1 MARTNTSGWLAG
13 RVTLAAAALIA
24 GGAFVAST
32 SAFTPAVAWA
42 DEAAQAEGQAS
53 APITTQIS
61 GSYYLASAQ
70 SVVDSMNAARGEA
83 APLESTQALEAQ
95 AQARAAQ
102 CAENAIHSAQNGQEC
117 VAFLPAANVNTADI
131 AATVEQMTASW
142 FNDASPF
149 TNAENAYCGVAL
161 FQTQTGDM
169 YLVAVFSSEA
179 GNLSEGGAYVRATE
193 GSGLQEDGTEAPV
206 PATMKV
212 TVDSSALTVAVFA
225 TQPDGTQSETG
236 TYEPGTQLTLSYVAT
251 DNGTPVT
258 LPGATYGSDNPNVA
272 QVEGET
278 LTTLGE
284 GIATVSVYADGQW
297 LASTSLTVAG
307 QAPAVDGDAT
317 PGDQGEAGDGDAQP
331 DDSTVEGGG
340 GAQPDGSTVEG
351 GGTGEG
357 EGGSEPPA
365 VTQFTVSFDANG
377 GQGTMDPATVN
388 ADAEYTAPECAFTA
402 PDGQEFDC
410 WTNAD
415 GTETYPAGTSLGLLA
430 GDTTLYAKWKD
441 VEPAPVTQFT
451 VSFEANGGA
460 GEMDPATVNA
470 EDEYT
475 APECAFTAPDGKEF
489 DCWTNADGTE
499 TYPAGTSLGLLA
511 GDTTLYAKWKDV
523 EPAPVTHFTVS
534 FDANGGTGEMAPADV
549 DADAEYTVP
558 GSAFTAPAG
567 KVFDSWNTAADGT
580 GTKYMPQDAPAIH
593 ENMTLFAQWVGAP
606 ATKCTV
612 TFDANGGTG
621 AMDVLTADLG
631 TTVTLPASTF
641 TRGGYVFA
649 GWNTAADGTGTSI
662 VNGGQL
668 TLGSDA
674 TLYAQWKTADTKFIN
689 GIQNNLTATTTAGTA
704 PTLPATASVR
714 WSDGST
720 TNETV
725 TWNTPANYA
734 DLYAKAGTFEVTGT
748 VQGHNVKCTVTVT
761 AAANQPQ
768 NGIAKT
774 GDTTDNTPIYI
785 AAGVGV
791 VVVVLAIVLILKS
804 RKK

>member
-1 MARTNTSGWLAG
+1 MVRTNTSGWLAG

-32 SAFTPAVAWA
+32 STFTPAVAWA

-53 APITTQIS
+53 APVTTQIS

-102 CAENAIHSAQNGQEC
+102 CAANAIHSAQNGQEC

-149 TNAENAYCGVAL
+149 TNTENAYCGVAL

-193 GSGLQEDGTEAPV
+193 ASGLQEDGTEAPV

-212 TVDSSALTVAVFA
+212 TVDSSALTVAVFV

-236 TYEPGTQLTLSYVAT
+236 TYEPGTQLALSYVAT
-251 DNGTPVT
+251 DKGTPVT
-258 LPGATYGSDNPNVA
+258 LPGATYGSDNPDVA

-284 GIATVSVYADGQW
+284 GIATASVYADGQW

-317 PGDQGEAGDGDAQP
+317 PVDQGEAGEGDAQP
-331 DDSTVEGGG
+331 DGGVIESD
-340 GAQPDGSTVEG
+340 GA
-351 GGTGEG
+351 GEG
-357 EGGSEPPA
+357 EGDSEPPA

-377 GQGTMDPATVN
+377 GTGEMAPVTVN
-388 ADAEYTAPECAFTA
+388 TEDEYTAPECAFTA
-402 PDGQEFDC
+402 PEGQEFDC

-451 VSFEANGGA
+451 VSFEANGG
-460 GEMDPATVNA
+460 
-470 EDEYT
+470 
-475 APECAFTAPDGKEF
+475 
-489 DCWTNADGTE
+489 
-499 TYPAGTSLGLLA
+499 
-511 GDTTLYAKWKDV
+511 
-523 EPAPVTHFTVS
+523 
-534 FDANGGTGEMAPADV
+534 TGEMSPADV

-558 GSAFTAPAG
+558 GSTFTAPAG

-580 GTKYMPQDAPAIH
+580 GTKYMPQDAPTIH
-593 ENMTLFAQWVGAP
+593 ENMTLFAQWVAAP

-641 TRGGYVFA
+641 TRDGYVFA
-649 GWNTAADGTGTSI
+649 GWNTAADGTGTAI

-689 GIQNNLTATTTAGTA
+689 GIQNNLTVTTTAGTA

>member
-32 SAFTPAVAWA
+32 STFTPAVAWA

-53 APITTQIS
+53 APVTTQIS

-102 CAENAIHSAQNGQEC
+102 CAANAIHSAQNGQEC

-149 TNAENAYCGVAL
+149 TNTENAYCGVAL

-193 GSGLQEDGTEAPV
+193 ASGLQEDGTEAPV

-212 TVDSSALTVAVFA
+212 TVDSSALTVAVFV

-236 TYEPGTQLTLSYVAT
+236 TYEPGTQLALSYVAT
-251 DNGTPVT
+251 DKGTPVT
-258 LPGATYGSDNPNVA
+258 LPGATYGSDNPDVA

-284 GIATVSVYADGQW
+284 GIATASVYADGQW

-317 PGDQGEAGDGDAQP
+317 PVDQGEAGEGDAQP
-331 DDSTVEGGG
+331 DGGVIESD
-340 GAQPDGSTVEG
+340 GA
-351 GGTGEG
+351 GEG
-357 EGGSEPPA
+357 EGDSEPPA
-365 VTQFTVSFDANG
+365 VTQLTVSFDANG
-377 GQGTMDPATVN
+377 GTGEMAPVTVN
-388 ADAEYTAPECAFTA
+388 TEDEYTAPECAFTA
-402 PDGQEFDC
+402 PEGQEFDC

-451 VSFEANGGA
+451 VSFEANGG
-460 GEMDPATVNA
+460 
-470 EDEYT
+470 
-475 APECAFTAPDGKEF
+475 
-489 DCWTNADGTE
+489 
-499 TYPAGTSLGLLA
+499 
-511 GDTTLYAKWKDV
+511 
-523 EPAPVTHFTVS
+523 
-534 FDANGGTGEMAPADV
+534 TGEMSPADV

-558 GSAFTAPAG
+558 GSTFTAPAG

-593 ENMTLFAQWVGAP
+593 ENMTLFAQWVAAP

-641 TRGGYVFA
+641 TRDGYVFA
-649 GWNTAADGTGTSI
+649 GWNTAADGTGTAI

-689 GIQNNLTATTTAGTA
+689 GIQNNLTVTTTAGTA

-791 VVVVLAIVLILKS
+791 VVLVLAIVLILKS

>member
-475 APECAFTAPDGKEF
+475 APECAFTAPDGQEF

>member
-53 APITTQIS
+53 APVTTQIS

-117 VAFLPAANVNTADI
+117 VAFLPAANANTADI

-149 TNAENAYCGVAL
+149 ANPENAYCGVAL

-193 GSGLQEDGTEAPV
+193 GSGLQEDGTEFPV

-236 TYEPGTQLTLSYVAT
+236 TYEPGAQLVLSYVAT

-258 LPGATYGSDNPNVA
+258 LPSATYGSDNPEVA

-317 PGDQGEAGDGDAQP
+317 PGDENGAGDGN
-331 DDSTVEGGG
+331 T
-340 GAQPDGSTVEG
+340 QPDGDAIEG
-351 GGTGEG
+351 DGAGEG
-357 EGGSEPPA
+357 EGDSEPPA

-377 GQGTMDPATVN
+377 GEGAMDPVTVNADAEYTAPECAFTAPDGQEFDCWTNADGSETYPAGTSLGLLAGDTTLYAKWKDVEPAPVTQFTVSFDANGGAGEMEPATVN
-388 ADAEYTAPECAFTA
+388 AEDEYTAPECAFTA

-441 VEPAPVTQFT
+441 VEPAPVT
-451 VSFEANGGA
+451 
-460 GEMDPATVNA
+460 
-470 EDEYT
+470 
-475 APECAFTAPDGKEF
+475 
-489 DCWTNADGTE
+489 
-499 TYPAGTSLGLLA
+499 
-511 GDTTLYAKWKDV
+511 
-523 EPAPVTHFTVS
+523 HFTVS
-534 FDANGGTGEMAPADV
+534 FDPNGGTGEMAPADV

-558 GSAFTAPAG
+558 ASTFTAPSG
-567 KVFDSWNTAADGT
+567 KVFDSWNTAVDGT

-593 ENMTLFAQWVGAP
+593 ENMTLFAQWVAAP

-612 TFDANGGTG
+612 TFDANGGAG
-621 AMDVLTADLG
+621 SMDVLTADLG

-641 TRGGYVFA
+641 TRDGYVFA
-649 GWNTAADGTGTSI
+649 GWNTAADGTSTAI

-734 DLYAKAGTFEVTGT
+734 DLYAKTGTFEVTGT

>member
-42 DEAAQAEGQAS
+42 DEAAQTEGQAS
-53 APITTQIS
+53 APVTTQIS
-61 GSYYLASAQ
+61 GSYFLASAQ

-149 TNAENAYCGVAL
+149 ANPENAYCGVAL

-193 GSGLQEDGTEAPV
+193 GSGLQEDGIEAPV

-225 TQPDGTQSETG
+225 TQPDGTQSATG
-236 TYEPGTQLTLSYVAT
+236 TYEPGTQLALSYVAT

-258 LPGATYGSDNPNVA
+258 LPGATYGSDNPEVA
-272 QVEGET
+272 RIEGEA
-278 LTTLGE
+278 LTTLNE

-317 PGDQGEAGDGDAQP
+317 PGDENGAGDGN
-331 DDSTVEGGG
+331 T
-340 GAQPDGSTVEG
+340 QPDGGVIEG
-351 GGTGEG
+351 DGDEG
-357 EGGSEPPA
+357 EGDSEPPA

-377 GQGTMDPATVN
+377 GEGAMDPVTVN

-441 VEPAPVTQFT
+441 VEPAPVT
-451 VSFEANGGA
+451 
-460 GEMDPATVNA
+460 
-470 EDEYT
+470 
-475 APECAFTAPDGKEF
+475 
-489 DCWTNADGTE
+489 
-499 TYPAGTSLGLLA
+499 
-511 GDTTLYAKWKDV
+511 
-523 EPAPVTHFTVS
+523 HFTVS
-534 FDANGGTGEMAPADV
+534 FDANGGTGEMTPADV

-558 GSAFTAPAG
+558 ASTFTAPSG

-593 ENMTLFAQWVGAP
+593 ENMTLFAQWVAAP

-612 TFDANGGTG
+612 TFDANGGAG
-621 AMDVLTADLG
+621 SMDVLTADLG

-641 TRGGYVFA
+641 TRDGYVFA
-649 GWNTAADGTGTSI
+649 GWNTAADGTGTAI

>member
-53 APITTQIS
+53 APVTTQIS

-117 VAFLPAANVNTADI
+117 VAFLPAANVNLADI

-149 TNAENAYCGVAL
+149 ANPENAYCGVAL

-193 GSGLQEDGTEAPV
+193 GSGLQGDGTEAPV

-236 TYEPGTQLTLSYVAT
+236 TYEPGTQLALSYVAT

-258 LPGATYGSDNPNVA
+258 LPDATYGSDNPEVA
-272 QVEGET
+272 QIEGET

-307 QAPAVDGDAT
+307 QAPAVDGGAT
-317 PGDQGEAGDGDAQP
+317 PGDENGAADGDAQP
-331 DDSTVEGGG
+331 DGDTIEGD
-340 GAQPDGSTVEG
+340 GA
-351 GGTGEG
+351 GEG
-357 EGGSEPPA
+357 DSEPPA
-365 VTQFTVSFDANG
+365 VTQFTVSFDATDG
-377 GQGTMDPATVN
+377 KGAMDPVTVN

-410 WTNAD
+410 WANAD
-415 GTETYPAGTSLGLLA
+415 GSETYPAGTSLGLLA

-441 VEPAPVTQFT
+441 A
-451 VSFEANGGA
+451 
-460 GEMDPATVNA
+460 
-470 EDEYT
+470 
-475 APECAFTAPDGKEF
+475 
-489 DCWTNADGTE
+489 
-499 TYPAGTSLGLLA
+499 
-511 GDTTLYAKWKDV
+511 

-534 FDANGGTGEMAPADV
+534 FDANGGTGEMTPADV

-558 GSAFTAPAG
+558 ASAFTAPSG

-593 ENMTLFAQWVGAP
+593 ENMTLFAQWVAAP

-612 TFDANGGTG
+612 TFDANGGAG
-621 AMDVLTADLG
+621 SMDVLTADLG

-641 TRGGYVFA
+641 TRDGYVFA
-649 GWNTAADGTGTSI
+649 GWNTAADGTGTAI

-791 VVVVLAIVLILKS
+791 VVVALAIVLILKS

>member
-32 SAFTPAVAWA
+32 STFTPAVAWA

-53 APITTQIS
+53 APVTTQIS

-149 TNAENAYCGVAL
+149 TNTENAYCGVAL

-193 GSGLQEDGTEAPV
+193 ASGLQEDGTEAPV

-212 TVDSSALTVAVFA
+212 AVDSSALTVAVFV

-236 TYEPGTQLTLSYVAT
+236 TYEPGTQLALSYVAT

-258 LPGATYGSDNPNVA
+258 LPGATYGSDNPDVA

-317 PGDQGEAGDGDAQP
+317 PGDENGAGDGN
-331 DDSTVEGGG
+331 T
-340 GAQPDGSTVEG
+340 QPDGGVIEG
-351 GGTGEG
+351 DGAGEG
-357 EGGSEPPA
+357 EGDSEPPA
-365 VTQFTVSFDANG
+365 ATQFTVSFDANG
-377 GQGTMDPATVN
+377 GEGAMDPV
-388 ADAEYTAPECAFTA
+388 
-402 PDGQEFDC
+402 
-410 WTNAD
+410 
-415 GTETYPAGTSLGLLA
+415 
-430 GDTTLYAKWKD
+430 
-441 VEPAPVTQFT
+441 
-451 VSFEANGGA
+451 
-460 GEMDPATVNA
+460 TVNA

-475 APECAFTAPDGKEF
+475 APECAFTAPEGQEF

-534 FDANGGTGEMAPADV
+534 FDANGGTGEMSPADV

-593 ENMTLFAQWVGAP
+593 ENMTLFAQWVAAP

-641 TRGGYVFA
+641 TRDGYVFA
-649 GWNTAADGTGTSI
+649 GWNTAADGTGTAI

-668 TLGSDA
+668 TLGSNA

>member
-32 SAFTPAVAWA
+32 STFTPAVAWA

-53 APITTQIS
+53 APVTTQIS

-149 TNAENAYCGVAL
+149 TNTENAYCGVAL

-193 GSGLQEDGTEAPV
+193 ASGLQEDGTEAPV

-212 TVDSSALTVAVFA
+212 TVDSSALTVAVFV

-236 TYEPGTQLTLSYVAT
+236 TYGPGAQLALSYVAT

-258 LPGATYGSDNPNVA
+258 LPGATYGSDNPDVA

-317 PGDQGEAGDGDAQP
+317 PGDQGEAGDGN
-331 DDSTVEGGG
+331 
-340 GAQPDGSTVEG
+340 AQPDGGVIEG
-351 GGTGEG
+351 DGAGEG
-357 EGGSEPPA
+357 EGDFEPPA
-365 VTQFTVSFDANG
+365 ATQFTVSFDANG
-377 GQGTMDPATVN
+377 GEGAMDPVTVN
-388 ADAEYTAPECAFTA
+388 AENEYTAPECAFTA
-402 PDGQEFDC
+402 PEGQ
-410 WTNAD
+410 
-415 GTETYPAGTSLGLLA
+415 
-430 GDTTLYAKWKD
+430 
-441 VEPAPVTQFT
+441 
-451 VSFEANGGA
+451 
-460 GEMDPATVNA
+460 
-470 EDEYT
+470 
-475 APECAFTAPDGKEF
+475 EF

-534 FDANGGTGEMAPADV
+534 FDANGGTGEMSPVDV

-593 ENMTLFAQWVGAP
+593 ENMMLFAQWVAAP

-641 TRGGYVFA
+641 TRDGYVFA
-649 GWNTAADGTGTSI
+649 GWNTAADGTGTAI

>member
-32 SAFTPAVAWA
+32 STFTPAVAWA

-53 APITTQIS
+53 APVTTQIS

-102 CAENAIHSAQNGQEC
+102 CAANAIHSAQNGQEC

-149 TNAENAYCGVAL
+149 TNTENAYCGVAL

-193 GSGLQEDGTEAPV
+193 ASGLQEDGTEAPV

-212 TVDSSALTVAVFA
+212 TVDSSVLTVAVFV

-236 TYEPGTQLTLSYVAT
+236 TYEPGTQLALSYVAT
-251 DNGTPVT
+251 DKGTPVT
-258 LPGATYGSDNPNVA
+258 LPGATYGSDNPDVA

-284 GIATVSVYADGQW
+284 GIATASVYADGQW

-317 PGDQGEAGDGDAQP
+317 PVDQGEAGEGDAQP
-331 DDSTVEGGG
+331 DGGVIESD
-340 GAQPDGSTVEG
+340 GA
-351 GGTGEG
+351 GEG
-357 EGGSEPPA
+357 EGDSEPPA

-377 GQGTMDPATVN
+377 GTGEMSPVTVN
-388 ADAEYTAPECAFTA
+388 TEDEYTAPECTFTA
-402 PDGQEFDC
+402 PEGQEFDC

-451 VSFEANGGA
+451 VSFEANGG
-460 GEMDPATVNA
+460 
-470 EDEYT
+470 
-475 APECAFTAPDGKEF
+475 
-489 DCWTNADGTE
+489 
-499 TYPAGTSLGLLA
+499 
-511 GDTTLYAKWKDV
+511 
-523 EPAPVTHFTVS
+523 
-534 FDANGGTGEMAPADV
+534 TGEMSPADV

-580 GTKYMPQDAPAIH
+580 GTQYLPQDAPAIH
-593 ENMTLFAQWVGAP
+593 ENMTLFAQWVAAP

-641 TRGGYVFA
+641 TRDGYVFA
-649 GWNTAADGTGTSI
+649 GWNTAADGTGTAI

-689 GIQNNLTATTTAGTA
+689 GIQNNLTVTTTAGTA

>member
-32 SAFTPAVAWA
+32 STFTPAVAWA

-53 APITTQIS
+53 APVTTQIS

-149 TNAENAYCGVAL
+149 TNTENAYCGVAL

-212 TVDSSALTVAVFA
+212 TADSSALTVAVFV

-236 TYEPGTQLTLSYVAT
+236 TYEPGTQLALSYVAT

-258 LPGATYGSDNPNVA
+258 LPGATYGSDNPDVA

-331 DDSTVEGGG
+331 DGGVIEGD
-340 GAQPDGSTVEG
+340 GAS
-351 GGTGEG
+351 EG
-357 EGGSEPPA
+357 EGDSEPPA

-377 GQGTMDPATVN
+377 G
-388 ADAEYTAPECAFTA
+388 E
-402 PDGQEFDC
+402 
-410 WTNAD
+410 
-415 GTETYPAGTSLGLLA
+415 
-430 GDTTLYAKWKD
+430 
-441 VEPAPVTQFT
+441 
-451 VSFEANGGA
+451 GA
-460 GEMDPATVNA
+460 MDPATVNA

-475 APECAFTAPDGKEF
+475 APECTFTAPDGQEF

-534 FDANGGTGEMAPADV
+534 FDANGGTGEMSPADV

-593 ENMTLFAQWVGAP
+593 ENMTLFAQWVAAP

-641 TRGGYVFA
+641 TRDGYVFA
-649 GWNTAADGTGTSI
+649 GWNTAADGTGTAI

-725 TWNTPANYA
+725 TWTTPANYA

-791 VVVVLAIVLILKS
+791 VVVVLAIVLILKN

>member
-53 APITTQIS
+53 APVTTQIS

-149 TNAENAYCGVAL
+149 ANPENAYCGVAL

-193 GSGLQEDGTEAPV
+193 GSGLKEDGTEAPV

-236 TYEPGTQLTLSYVAT
+236 TYEPGTQLVLSYVAT

-258 LPGATYGSDNPNVA
+258 LPGATYGSDNPEVA
-272 QVEGET
+272 QIEGET

-307 QAPAVDGDAT
+307 QAPAVDGGAT
-317 PGDQGEAGDGDAQP
+317 PGDENGAADGDVQPNGDAIEGDGA
-331 DDSTVEGGG
+331 
-340 GAQPDGSTVEG
+340 
-351 GGTGEG
+351 GEG
-357 EGGSEPPA
+357 EGDSEPPA
-365 VTQFTVSFDANG
+365 VTQFIVSFDANG
-377 GQGTMDPATVN
+377 GEGAMDPVTVN

-402 PDGQEFDC
+402 PDGQ
-410 WTNAD
+410 
-415 GTETYPAGTSLGLLA
+415 
-430 GDTTLYAKWKD
+430 
-441 VEPAPVTQFT
+441 
-451 VSFEANGGA
+451 
-460 GEMDPATVNA
+460 
-470 EDEYT
+470 
-475 APECAFTAPDGKEF
+475 EF

-558 GSAFTAPAG
+558 ASTFTAPSG

-593 ENMTLFAQWVGAP
+593 ENVTLFAQWVAAP

-612 TFDANGGTG
+612 TLDANGGAG
-621 AMDVLTADLG
+621 SMDVLTADLG

-641 TRGGYVFA
+641 TRDGYVFA
-649 GWNTAADGTGTSI
+649 GWNTAADGTGTAI

>member
-42 DEAAQAEGQAS
+42 DEAAQAEGQTS
-53 APITTQIS
+53 APVATQIS

-149 TNAENAYCGVAL
+149 ANPENAYCGVAL

-193 GSGLQEDGTEAPV
+193 GSGLQEDGTEFPV

-236 TYEPGTQLTLSYVAT
+236 TYEPGAQLVLSYVAT

-258 LPGATYGSDNPNVA
+258 LPGATYGSDNPEVA
-272 QVEGET
+272 RVEGET
-278 LTTLGE
+278 LTTLNE

-317 PGDQGEAGDGDAQP
+317 PGDENGAGDGN
-331 DDSTVEGGG
+331 T
-340 GAQPDGSTVEG
+340 QPDGDAIEG
-351 GGTGEG
+351 DGAGEG
-357 EGGSEPPA
+357 EGDSEPPA

-377 GQGTMDPATVN
+377 GAGEMDPVTVN

-415 GTETYPAGTSLGLLA
+415 GSETYPAGTSLGLLA

-451 VSFEANGGA
+451 VSFDANGGA
-460 GEMDPATVNA
+460 GEMDPVTVNA
-470 EDEYT
+470 DAEYT
-475 APECAFTAPDGKEF
+475 APECAFTAPDGQEF
-489 DCWTNADGTE
+489 DCWTNADGSE

-534 FDANGGTGEMAPADV
+534 FDANGGTGEMTPADV

-558 GSAFTAPAG
+558 ASTFTAPSG

-593 ENMTLFAQWVGAP
+593 ENMTLFAQWVAAP

-612 TFDANGGTG
+612 TFDANGGAG
-621 AMDVLTADLG
+621 SMDVLTADLG

-641 TRGGYVFA
+641 TRDGYVFA
-649 GWNTAADGTGTSI
+649 GWNTAADGTGTAI

>member
-32 SAFTPAVAWA
+32 STFTPAVAWA

-53 APITTQIS
+53 APVTTQIS

-102 CAENAIHSAQNGQEC
+102 CAANAIHSAQNGQEC

-149 TNAENAYCGVAL
+149 TNTENAYCGVAL

-193 GSGLQEDGTEAPV
+193 ASGLQEDGTEAPV

-212 TVDSSALTVAVFA
+212 TVDSSALTVAVFV

-236 TYEPGTQLTLSYVAT
+236 TYEPGTQLALSYVAT
-251 DNGTPVT
+251 DKGTPVT
-258 LPGATYGSDNPNVA
+258 LPGATYGSDNPDVA

-284 GIATVSVYADGQW
+284 GIATASVYADGQW

-317 PGDQGEAGDGDAQP
+317 PVDQGEAGEGDAQP
-331 DDSTVEGGG
+331 DGGVIESD
-340 GAQPDGSTVEG
+340 GA
-351 GGTGEG
+351 GEG
-357 EGGSEPPA
+357 EGDSEPPA

-377 GQGTMDPATVN
+377 GTGEMSPVTVN
-388 ADAEYTAPECAFTA
+388 TEDEYTAPECTFTA
-402 PDGQEFDC
+402 PEGQEFDC

-451 VSFEANGGA
+451 VSFEANGG
-460 GEMDPATVNA
+460 
-470 EDEYT
+470 
-475 APECAFTAPDGKEF
+475 
-489 DCWTNADGTE
+489 
-499 TYPAGTSLGLLA
+499 
-511 GDTTLYAKWKDV
+511 
-523 EPAPVTHFTVS
+523 
-534 FDANGGTGEMAPADV
+534 TGEMSPADV

-593 ENMTLFAQWVGAP
+593 ENMTLFAQWVAAP

-641 TRGGYVFA
+641 TRDGYVFA
-649 GWNTAADGTGTSI
+649 GWNTAADGTGTAI

-689 GIQNNLTATTTAGTA
+689 GIQNNLTVTTTAGTA

>member
-53 APITTQIS
+53 APVATQIS

-149 TNAENAYCGVAL
+149 ANPENAYCGVAL

-193 GSGLQEDGTEAPV
+193 GSGLQEDGTEFPV

-236 TYEPGTQLTLSYVAT
+236 TYEPGAQLVLSYVAT

-258 LPGATYGSDNPNVA
+258 LPSATYGSDNPEVA
-272 QVEGET
+272 QIEGET

-317 PGDQGEAGDGDAQP
+317 PGDENGAGDGN
-331 DDSTVEGGG
+331 T
-340 GAQPDGSTVEG
+340 QPDGDAIEG
-351 GGTGEG
+351 DGAGEG
-357 EGGSEPPA
+357 EGDSEPPA

-377 GQGTMDPATVN
+377 GEGAMEPVTVN

-402 PDGQEFDC
+402 PDGLEFDC

-415 GTETYPAGTSLGLLA
+415 GS
-430 GDTTLYAKWKD
+430 
-441 VEPAPVTQFT
+441 
-451 VSFEANGGA
+451 
-460 GEMDPATVNA
+460 
-470 EDEYT
+470 
-475 APECAFTAPDGKEF
+475 
-489 DCWTNADGTE
+489 E

-534 FDANGGTGEMAPADV
+534 FDPNGGTGEMAPADV

-558 GSAFTAPAG
+558 ASTFTAPSG
-567 KVFDSWNTAADGT
+567 KVFDSWNTAVDGT

-593 ENMTLFAQWVGAP
+593 ENMTLFAQWVAAP

-612 TFDANGGTG
+612 TFDANGGAG
-621 AMDVLTADLG
+621 SMDVLTADLG

-641 TRGGYVFA
+641 TRDGYVFA
-649 GWNTAADGTGTSI
+649 GWNTAADGTGTAI

-734 DLYAKAGTFEVTGT
+734 DLYAKTGTFEVTGT

>member
-13 RVTLAAAALIA
+13 RVALAAAALIA

-32 SAFTPAVAWA
+32 STFTPAVAWA

-53 APITTQIS
+53 APVTTQIS

-149 TNAENAYCGVAL
+149 TNTENAYCGVAL

-212 TVDSSALTVAVFA
+212 TADSSALTVAVFV

-236 TYEPGTQLTLSYVAT
+236 TYEPGTQLALSYVAT

-258 LPGATYGSDNPNVA
+258 LPSATYGSDNPDVA

-331 DDSTVEGGG
+331 DGGVIEGD
-340 GAQPDGSTVEG
+340 GAS
-351 GGTGEG
+351 EG
-357 EGGSEPPA
+357 EGDSEPPA

-377 GQGTMDPATVN
+377 G
-388 ADAEYTAPECAFTA
+388 E
-402 PDGQEFDC
+402 
-410 WTNAD
+410 
-415 GTETYPAGTSLGLLA
+415 
-430 GDTTLYAKWKD
+430 
-441 VEPAPVTQFT
+441 
-451 VSFEANGGA
+451 GA
-460 GEMDPATVNA
+460 MDPATVNA

-475 APECAFTAPDGKEF
+475 APECTFAAPEGQEF

-534 FDANGGTGEMAPADV
+534 FDANGGTGEMSPADV

-593 ENMTLFAQWVGAP
+593 ENMTLFAQWDAAP

-641 TRGGYVFA
+641 TRDGYVFA
-649 GWNTAADGTGTSI
+649 GWNTAADGTGTAI

>member
-32 SAFTPAVAWA
+32 STFTPAVAWA

-53 APITTQIS
+53 APVTTQIS

-102 CAENAIHSAQNGQEC
+102 CAANAIHSAQNGQEC

-149 TNAENAYCGVAL
+149 TNTENAYCGVAL

-193 GSGLQEDGTEAPV
+193 ASGLQEDGTEAPV

-212 TVDSSALTVAVFA
+212 TVDSSALTVAVFV

-236 TYEPGTQLTLSYVAT
+236 TYEPGTQLALSYVAT
-251 DNGTPVT
+251 DKGTPVT
-258 LPGATYGSDNPNVA
+258 LPGATYGSDNPDVA

-284 GIATVSVYADGQW
+284 GIATASVYADGQW

-317 PGDQGEAGDGDAQP
+317 PVDQGEAGEGDAQP
-331 DDSTVEGGG
+331 DGGVIESD
-340 GAQPDGSTVEG
+340 GA
-351 GGTGEG
+351 GEG
-357 EGGSEPPA
+357 EGDSEPPA
-365 VTQFTVSFDANG
+365 VTQLTVSFDANG
-377 GQGTMDPATVN
+377 GTGEMSPVTVN
-388 ADAEYTAPECAFTA
+388 TEDEYTAPECAFTA
-402 PDGQEFDC
+402 PEGQEFDC

-451 VSFEANGGA
+451 VSFEANGG
-460 GEMDPATVNA
+460 
-470 EDEYT
+470 
-475 APECAFTAPDGKEF
+475 
-489 DCWTNADGTE
+489 
-499 TYPAGTSLGLLA
+499 
-511 GDTTLYAKWKDV
+511 
-523 EPAPVTHFTVS
+523 
-534 FDANGGTGEMAPADV
+534 TGEMSPADV

-593 ENMTLFAQWVGAP
+593 ENMTLFAQWVAAP

-641 TRGGYVFA
+641 TRDGYVFA
-649 GWNTAADGTGTSI
+649 GWNTAADGTGTAI

-689 GIQNNLTATTTAGTA
+689 GIQNNLTVTTTAGTA

>member
-32 SAFTPAVAWA
+32 STFTPAVAWA

-53 APITTQIS
+53 APVTTQIS

-102 CAENAIHSAQNGQEC
+102 CAANAIHSAQNGQEC

-149 TNAENAYCGVAL
+149 TNTENAYCGVAL

-193 GSGLQEDGTEAPV
+193 ASGLQEDGTEAPV

-212 TVDSSALTVAVFA
+212 TVDSSALTVAVFV

-236 TYEPGTQLTLSYVAT
+236 TYEPGTQLALSYVAT
-251 DNGTPVT
+251 DKGAPVT
-258 LPGATYGSDNPNVA
+258 LPGATYGSDNPDVA

-284 GIATVSVYADGQW
+284 GIATASVYADGQW

-317 PGDQGEAGDGDAQP
+317 PVDQGEAGEGDAQP
-331 DDSTVEGGG
+331 DGGVIESD
-340 GAQPDGSTVEG
+340 GA
-351 GGTGEG
+351 GEG
-357 EGGSEPPA
+357 EGDSEPPA

-377 GQGTMDPATVN
+377 GTGEMSPVTVN
-388 ADAEYTAPECAFTA
+388 TEDEYTAPECTFTA
-402 PDGQEFDC
+402 PEGQEFDC

-451 VSFEANGGA
+451 VSFEANGG
-460 GEMDPATVNA
+460 
-470 EDEYT
+470 
-475 APECAFTAPDGKEF
+475 
-489 DCWTNADGTE
+489 
-499 TYPAGTSLGLLA
+499 
-511 GDTTLYAKWKDV
+511 
-523 EPAPVTHFTVS
+523 
-534 FDANGGTGEMAPADV
+534 TGEMSPADV

-593 ENMTLFAQWVGAP
+593 ENMTLFAQWVAAP

-641 TRGGYVFA
+641 TRDGYVFA
-649 GWNTAADGTGTSI
+649 GWNTAADGTGTAI

-689 GIQNNLTATTTAGTA
+689 GIQNNLTVTTTAGTA

>member
-32 SAFTPAVAWA
+32 STFTPAVAWA

-53 APITTQIS
+53 APVTTQIS

-102 CAENAIHSAQNGQEC
+102 CAANAIHSAQNGQEC

-149 TNAENAYCGVAL
+149 TNTENAYCGVAL

-193 GSGLQEDGTEAPV
+193 ASGLQEDGTEAPV

-212 TVDSSALTVAVFA
+212 TVDSSALTVAVFV

-236 TYEPGTQLTLSYVAT
+236 TYEPGTQLALSYVAT
-251 DNGTPVT
+251 DKGTPVT
-258 LPGATYGSDNPNVA
+258 LPGATYGSDNPDVA

-284 GIATVSVYADGQW
+284 GIATASVYADGQW

-317 PGDQGEAGDGDAQP
+317 PVDQGEAGEGDAQP
-331 DDSTVEGGG
+331 DGGVIESD
-340 GAQPDGSTVEG
+340 GA
-351 GGTGEG
+351 GEG
-357 EGGSEPPA
+357 EGDSEPPA

-377 GQGTMDPATVN
+377 GTGEMAPVTVN
-388 ADAEYTAPECAFTA
+388 TEDEYTAPECAFTA
-402 PDGQEFDC
+402 PEGQEFDC

-451 VSFEANGGA
+451 VSFEANGG
-460 GEMDPATVNA
+460 
-470 EDEYT
+470 
-475 APECAFTAPDGKEF
+475 
-489 DCWTNADGTE
+489 
-499 TYPAGTSLGLLA
+499 
-511 GDTTLYAKWKDV
+511 
-523 EPAPVTHFTVS
+523 
-534 FDANGGTGEMAPADV
+534 TGEMSPADV

-558 GSAFTAPAG
+558 GSTFTAPAG
-567 KVFDSWNTAADGT
+567 KVFDSWNTSADGT

-593 ENMTLFAQWVGAP
+593 ENMTLFAQWVAAP

-641 TRGGYVFA
+641 TRDGYVFA
-649 GWNTAADGTGTSI
+649 GWNTATDGTGTAI

-689 GIQNNLTATTTAGTA
+689 GIQNNLTVTTTAGTA

>member
-53 APITTQIS
+53 APVTTQVS

-102 CAENAIHSAQNGQEC
+102 CAENAIHSAQNSQEC

-149 TNAENAYCGVAL
+149 TNPENAYCGMAL

-179 GNLSEGGAYVRATE
+179 GNLSEGGAYVRAAE
-193 GSGLQEDGTEAPV
+193 GSGLQGDGTEFPV

-212 TVDSSALTVAVFA
+212 TVDSSALTVALFA
-225 TQPDGTQSETG
+225 TQPDGAQSETG
-236 TYEPGTQLTLSYVAT
+236 TYEPGTQLALSYVAT

-258 LPGATYGSDNPNVA
+258 LPGATYGSDNPEVA

-278 LTTLGE
+278 LTTLNE

-317 PGDQGEAGDGDAQP
+317 PGDENGAGEGDAQP
-331 DDSTVEGGG
+331 DGDAIEGD
-340 GAQPDGSTVEG
+340 GA
-351 GGTGEG
+351 GEG
-357 EGGSEPPA
+357 EGDSEPPA

-377 GQGTMDPATVN
+377 GEGAMDPVTVN

-410 WTNAD
+410 WTNVD

-460 GEMDPATVNA
+460 GEMESATVNA
-470 EDEYT
+470 DAEYT
-475 APECAFTAPDGKEF
+475 APECAFTAPDGQEF
-489 DCWTNADGTE
+489 DCWTNADGSE

-511 GDTTLYAKWKDV
+511 GDTTLYAKWKNV

-534 FDANGGTGEMAPADV
+534 FDANGGAGEMAPADV

-558 GSAFTAPAG
+558 ASTFTAPSG

-593 ENMTLFAQWVGAP
+593 ENMTLFAQWVAAP

-612 TFDANGGTG
+612 TFDANGGAG
-621 AMDVLTADLG
+621 SMDVLTADLG

-641 TRGGYVFA
+641 TRDGYVFA
-649 GWNTAADGTGTSI
+649 GWNTAADGTGTAI

>member
-42 DEAAQAEGQAS
+42 DEAAQTEGQAS
-53 APITTQIS
+53 APVVTQIS

-149 TNAENAYCGVAL
+149 ANPENAYCGVAL

-193 GSGLQEDGTEAPV
+193 GSGLKEDGTEAPV
-206 PATMKV
+206 PTTMKV

-236 TYEPGTQLTLSYVAT
+236 TYEPGTQLVLSYVAT

-258 LPGATYGSDNPNVA
+258 LPGATYGSDNPEVA
-272 QVEGET
+272 QIEGET

-317 PGDQGEAGDGDAQP
+317 PGDVNGGGDGN
-331 DDSTVEGGG
+331 T
-340 GAQPDGSTVEG
+340 QPDGGVIEG
-351 GGTGEG
+351 DEG
-357 EGGSEPPA
+357 EGDSEPPA

-377 GQGTMDPATVN
+377 GAGEREPATVS

-410 WTNAD
+410 WINAD
-415 GTETYPAGTSLGLLA
+415 GS
-430 GDTTLYAKWKD
+430 
-441 VEPAPVTQFT
+441 
-451 VSFEANGGA
+451 
-460 GEMDPATVNA
+460 
-470 EDEYT
+470 
-475 APECAFTAPDGKEF
+475 
-489 DCWTNADGTE
+489 E

-558 GSAFTAPAG
+558 ASTFTAPSG

-593 ENMTLFAQWVGAP
+593 ENMTLFAQWVAAP

-612 TFDANGGTG
+612 TFDANGGAG
-621 AMDVLTADLG
+621 SMDVLTADLG

-641 TRGGYVFA
+641 TRDGYVFA
-649 GWNTAADGTGTSI
+649 GWNTAADGTGTAI

-704 PTLPATASVR
+704 PTLPTTASVR

>member
-42 DEAAQAEGQAS
+42 DEAAQAEGQTS
-53 APITTQIS
+53 APVATQIS

-149 TNAENAYCGVAL
+149 ANPENAYCGVAL

-193 GSGLQEDGTEAPV
+193 GSGLQEDGTEFPV

-236 TYEPGTQLTLSYVAT
+236 TYEPGAQLVLSYVAT

-258 LPGATYGSDNPNVA
+258 LPGATYGSDNPEVA
-272 QVEGET
+272 RVEGET
-278 LTTLGE
+278 LTTLNE

-317 PGDQGEAGDGDAQP
+317 PGDENGAGDGN
-331 DDSTVEGGG
+331 T
-340 GAQPDGSTVEG
+340 QPDGDAIEG
-351 GGTGEG
+351 DGAGEG
-357 EGGSEPPA
+357 EGDSEPPA

-377 GQGTMDPATVN
+377 GAGEMDPVTVN

-415 GTETYPAGTSLGLLA
+415 GS
-430 GDTTLYAKWKD
+430 
-441 VEPAPVTQFT
+441 
-451 VSFEANGGA
+451 
-460 GEMDPATVNA
+460 
-470 EDEYT
+470 
-475 APECAFTAPDGKEF
+475 
-489 DCWTNADGTE
+489 E

-534 FDANGGTGEMAPADV
+534 FDANGGTGEMTPADV

-558 GSAFTAPAG
+558 ASTFTAPSG

-593 ENMTLFAQWVGAP
+593 ENMTLFAQWVAAP

-612 TFDANGGTG
+612 TFDANGGAG
-621 AMDVLTADLG
+621 SMDVLTADLG

-641 TRGGYVFA
+641 TRDGYVFA
-649 GWNTAADGTGTSI
+649 GWNTAADGTGTAI

>member
-32 SAFTPAVAWA
+32 STFTPAVAWA

-53 APITTQIS
+53 APVTTQIS

-102 CAENAIHSAQNGQEC
+102 CAANAIHSAQNGQEC

-131 AATVEQMTASW
+131 TATVEQMTASC

-149 TNAENAYCGVAL
+149 TNTENAYCGVAL

-193 GSGLQEDGTEAPV
+193 ASGLQEDGTEAPV

-212 TVDSSALTVAVFA
+212 TVDSSALTVAVFV

-236 TYEPGTQLTLSYVAT
+236 TYEPGTQLALSYVAT
-251 DNGTPVT
+251 DKGAPVT
-258 LPGATYGSDNPNVA
+258 LPGTTYGSDNPDVA

-284 GIATVSVYADGQW
+284 GIATASVYADGQW

-317 PGDQGEAGDGDAQP
+317 PVDQGEAGEGDAQP
-331 DDSTVEGGG
+331 DGGVIESD
-340 GAQPDGSTVEG
+340 GA
-351 GGTGEG
+351 GEG
-357 EGGSEPPA
+357 EGDSEPPA

-377 GQGTMDPATVN
+377 GTGEMSPVTVN
-388 ADAEYTAPECAFTA
+388 TEDEYTAPECAFTA
-402 PDGQEFDC
+402 PEGQEFDC

-451 VSFEANGGA
+451 VSFEANGG
-460 GEMDPATVNA
+460 
-470 EDEYT
+470 
-475 APECAFTAPDGKEF
+475 
-489 DCWTNADGTE
+489 
-499 TYPAGTSLGLLA
+499 
-511 GDTTLYAKWKDV
+511 
-523 EPAPVTHFTVS
+523 
-534 FDANGGTGEMAPADV
+534 TGEMSPADV

-558 GSAFTAPAG
+558 GSTFTAPAG
-567 KVFDSWNTAADGT
+567 KVFDSWNTSADGT

-593 ENMTLFAQWVGAP
+593 ENMTLFAQWVAAP

-641 TRGGYVFA
+641 TRDGYVFA
-649 GWNTAADGTGTSI
+649 GWNTAADGTGTAI

-674 TLYAQWKTADTKFIN
+674 TLYAQWKTADIKFIN
-689 GIQNNLTATTTAGTA
+689 GIQNNLTVTTTAGTA

>member
-32 SAFTPAVAWA
+32 STFTPAVAWA

-53 APITTQIS
+53 APVTTQIS

-149 TNAENAYCGVAL
+149 TNTENAYCGVAL

-179 GNLSEGGAYVRATE
+179 GNLSESGAYVRAIE
-193 GSGLQEDGTEAPV
+193 ASGLQEDGTEAPV

-212 TVDSSALTVAVFA
+212 TVDSSALTVAVFV

-236 TYEPGTQLTLSYVAT
+236 TYGPGTQLALSYVAT

-258 LPGATYGSDNPNVA
+258 LPGATYGSDNPDVA

-331 DDSTVEGGG
+331 DGGVIEGD
-340 GAQPDGSTVEG
+340 GAGK
-351 GGTGEG
+351 GEG
-357 EGGSEPPA
+357 DSEPPA

-377 GQGTMDPATVN
+377 GEGAMDPVTVN
-388 ADAEYTAPECAFTA
+388 AEDEYTAPECVFAA
-402 PDGQEFDC
+402 PEGQEFDC

-430 GDTTLYAKWKD
+430 GDTTLYAKWK
-441 VEPAPVTQFT
+441 
-451 VSFEANGGA
+451 N
-460 GEMDPATVNA
+460 
-470 EDEYT
+470 
-475 APECAFTAPDGKEF
+475 
-489 DCWTNADGTE
+489 
-499 TYPAGTSLGLLA
+499 
-511 GDTTLYAKWKDV
+511 V

-534 FDANGGTGEMAPADV
+534 FDANGGTGEMSPADV

-558 GSAFTAPAG
+558 GSAFTAPAD

-593 ENMTLFAQWVGAP
+593 ENMTLFAQWVAAP

-641 TRGGYVFA
+641 TRDGYVFA
-649 GWNTAADGTGTSI
+649 GWNTAADGTGTAI

-725 TWNTPANYA
+725 TWNAPANYA

>member
-32 SAFTPAVAWA
+32 STFAPAVAWA

-53 APITTQIS
+53 APVATQIS

-149 TNAENAYCGVAL
+149 ANPENAYCGVAL

-193 GSGLQEDGTEAPV
+193 GSGLKEDGTEAPV

-236 TYEPGTQLTLSYVAT
+236 TYEPGAQLVLSYVAT
-251 DNGTPVT
+251 DNGAPVT
-258 LPGATYGSDNPNVA
+258 LPGATYGSDNPEVA

-278 LTTLGE
+278 LTTLNE

-307 QAPAVDGDAT
+307 QAPAVDGDA
-317 PGDQGEAGDGDAQP
+317 AGSDENGAADGDAQP
-331 DDSTVEGGG
+331 DGDAIEGD
-340 GAQPDGSTVEG
+340 GA
-351 GGTGEG
+351 GEG
-357 EGGSEPPA
+357 EGDSEPPA

-377 GQGTMDPATVN
+377 GAGEMEPVTVN

-402 PDGQEFDC
+402 PDSQ
-410 WTNAD
+410 
-415 GTETYPAGTSLGLLA
+415 
-430 GDTTLYAKWKD
+430 
-441 VEPAPVTQFT
+441 
-451 VSFEANGGA
+451 
-460 GEMDPATVNA
+460 
-470 EDEYT
+470 
-475 APECAFTAPDGKEF
+475 EF

-534 FDANGGTGEMAPADV
+534 FDANGGTGEMTPADV

-558 GSAFTAPAG
+558 ASTFTAPSG

-593 ENMTLFAQWVGAP
+593 ENMTLFAQWVAAP

-612 TFDANGGTG
+612 TFDANGGAG
-621 AMDVLTADLG
+621 SMDVLTADLG

-641 TRGGYVFA
+641 TRDGYVFA
-649 GWNTAADGTGTSI
+649 GWNTAADGTGTAI

-668 TLGSDA
+668 TLGSDV

-704 PTLPATASVR
+704 PTLPTTASVR

>member
-307 QAPAVDGDAT
+307 QAPAVDGNAT

-475 APECAFTAPDGKEF
+475 APECAFTAPDGQEF

-641 TRGGYVFA
+641 TRDGYVFA

>member
-53 APITTQIS
+53 APVATQIS

-149 TNAENAYCGVAL
+149 ANPENAYCGVAL

-193 GSGLQEDGTEAPV
+193 GSGLKEDGTEAPV

-236 TYEPGTQLTLSYVAT
+236 TYEPGAQLVLSYVAT

-258 LPGATYGSDNPNVA
+258 LPGATYGSDNPEVA

-278 LTTLGE
+278 LTTLNE

-317 PGDQGEAGDGDAQP
+317 PGDENGAADGDAQP
-331 DDSTVEGGG
+331 DGGVIEG
-340 GAQPDGSTVEG
+340 DG
-351 GGTGEG
+351 GEG
-357 EGGSEPPA
+357 EGDSEPPA

-377 GQGTMDPATVN
+377 GAGEMEPATVN
-388 ADAEYTAPECAFTA
+388 AGAEYTAPECAFTA

-415 GTETYPAGTSLGLLA
+415 GSETYPAGTSLGLLA

-441 VEPAPVTQFT
+441 A
-451 VSFEANGGA
+451 
-460 GEMDPATVNA
+460 
-470 EDEYT
+470 
-475 APECAFTAPDGKEF
+475 
-489 DCWTNADGTE
+489 
-499 TYPAGTSLGLLA
+499 
-511 GDTTLYAKWKDV
+511 

-534 FDANGGTGEMAPADV
+534 FDANGGAGEMAPADV

-558 GSAFTAPAG
+558 ASTFTAPSG

-593 ENMTLFAQWVGAP
+593 ENVTLFAQWVAAP

-621 AMDVLTADLG
+621 SMDVLTADLG

-641 TRGGYVFA
+641 TRDGYVFA
-649 GWNTAADGTGTSI
+649 GWNTAADGTGTAI

>member
-32 SAFTPAVAWA
+32 SAFTPVVAWA
-42 DEAAQAEGQAS
+42 DDAAQAEGQAG
-53 APITTQIS
+53 APVTTQIS

-117 VAFLPAANVNTADI
+117 VAFLPAANVNVADI

-149 TNAENAYCGVAL
+149 TNPESAYCGVAL

-193 GSGLQEDGTEAPV
+193 GSGMQGDGTEAPV

-236 TYEPGTQLTLSYVAT
+236 TYEPGTQLALSYVAT

-258 LPGATYGSDNPNVA
+258 LPGATYGSDNPEVA

-278 LTTLGE
+278 LTTLNE

-317 PGDQGEAGDGDAQP
+317 PGDENGAADGDAQP
-331 DDSTVEGGG
+331 DGDAIEDD
-340 GAQPDGSTVEG
+340 GA
-351 GGTGEG
+351 GEG
-357 EGGSEPPA
+357 EGDSEPPA

-377 GQGTMDPATVN
+377 GEGAMEPATVN

-415 GTETYPAGTSLGLLA
+415 GTETYPAGT
-430 GDTTLYAKWKD
+430 
-441 VEPAPVTQFT
+441 
-451 VSFEANGGA
+451 N
-460 GEMDPATVNA
+460 
-470 EDEYT
+470 
-475 APECAFTAPDGKEF
+475 
-489 DCWTNADGTE
+489 
-499 TYPAGTSLGLLA
+499 LGLLA

-534 FDANGGTGEMAPADV
+534 FDANGGTGEMTPADV

-558 GSAFTAPAG
+558 ASTFTAPSG

-593 ENMTLFAQWVGAP
+593 ENTTLFAQWVAAP

-612 TFDANGGTG
+612 TFDANGGAG
-621 AMDVLTADLG
+621 SMDVLTADLG

-641 TRGGYVFA
+641 TRDGYVFA
-649 GWNTAADGTGTSI
+649 GWNTAADGTGTAI

-704 PTLPATASVR
+704 PTLPATASVH

-785 AAGVGV
+785 AAGVGI

>member
-32 SAFTPAVAWA
+32 SAFTPVVAWA
-42 DEAAQAEGQAS
+42 DEAAQAEGQAG
-53 APITTQIS
+53 APVTTQIS

-102 CAENAIHSAQNGQEC
+102 CAENAIHSAQNSQEC

-149 TNAENAYCGVAL
+149 TNPENAYCGVAL

-193 GSGLQEDGTEAPV
+193 GSGLQGDGTEAPV

-236 TYEPGTQLTLSYVAT
+236 TYEPGTQLALSYVAT

-258 LPGATYGSDNPNVA
+258 LPGATYGSDNPEVA
-272 QVEGET
+272 RIEGET
-278 LTTLGE
+278 LTTIGE

-297 LASTSLTVAG
+297 LASTSLTVAS

-317 PGDQGEAGDGDAQP
+317 PGDENGAADGDAQP
-331 DDSTVEGGG
+331 DGDAIEGDS
-340 GAQPDGSTVEG
+340 A
-351 GGTGEG
+351 GEG
-357 EGGSEPPA
+357 EGDSEPPA

-377 GQGTMDPATVN
+377 GEGAMDPATVN

-441 VEPAPVTQFT
+441 VEPAPVT
-451 VSFEANGGA
+451 
-460 GEMDPATVNA
+460 
-470 EDEYT
+470 
-475 APECAFTAPDGKEF
+475 
-489 DCWTNADGTE
+489 
-499 TYPAGTSLGLLA
+499 
-511 GDTTLYAKWKDV
+511 
-523 EPAPVTHFTVS
+523 HFTVS
-534 FDANGGTGEMAPADV
+534 FDANGGTGEMTPADV

-558 GSAFTAPAG
+558 ASTFTAPSG

-593 ENMTLFAQWVGAP
+593 ENMTLFAQWVAAP

-612 TFDANGGTG
+612 TFDANGGAG
-621 AMDVLTADLG
+621 SMDVLTADLG

-641 TRGGYVFA
+641 TRDGYVFA
-649 GWNTAADGTGTSI
+649 GWNTAADGTGTAI

>member
-32 SAFTPAVAWA
+32 STFTPAVAWA

-53 APITTQIS
+53 APVTTQIS

-102 CAENAIHSAQNGQEC
+102 CAANAIHSAQNGQEC

-149 TNAENAYCGVAL
+149 TNTENAYCGVAL

-193 GSGLQEDGTEAPV
+193 ASGLQEDGTEAPV

-212 TVDSSALTVAVFA
+212 TVDSSALTVAVFV

-236 TYEPGTQLTLSYVAT
+236 TYEPGTQLALSYVAT
-251 DNGTPVT
+251 DKGTPVT
-258 LPGATYGSDNPNVA
+258 LPGATYGSDNPDVA

-284 GIATVSVYADGQW
+284 GIATASVYADGQW

-317 PGDQGEAGDGDAQP
+317 PVDQGEAGEGDAQP
-331 DDSTVEGGG
+331 DGGVIESD
-340 GAQPDGSTVEG
+340 GA
-351 GGTGEG
+351 GEG
-357 EGGSEPPA
+357 EGDSEPPA

-377 GQGTMDPATVN
+377 GTGEMSPVTVN
-388 ADAEYTAPECAFTA
+388 TEDEYTAPDCAFTA
-402 PDGQEFDC
+402 PEGQEFDC

-415 GTETYPAGTSLGLLA
+415 GTETYPASTSLGLLA

-451 VSFEANGGA
+451 VSF
-460 GEMDPATVNA
+460 
-470 EDEYT
+470 
-475 APECAFTAPDGKEF
+475 
-489 DCWTNADGTE
+489 
-499 TYPAGTSLGLLA
+499 
-511 GDTTLYAKWKDV
+511 
-523 EPAPVTHFTVS
+523 
-534 FDANGGTGEMAPADV
+534 DANGGTGEMSPADV

-558 GSAFTAPAG
+558 GSTFTAPAG

-593 ENMTLFAQWVGAP
+593 ENMTLFAQWVAAP

-621 AMDVLTADLG
+621 AMDMLTADLG

-641 TRGGYVFA
+641 TRDGYVFA
-649 GWNTAADGTGTSI
+649 GWNTAADGTGTAI

-689 GIQNNLTATTTAGTA
+689 GIQNNLTVTTTAGTA

>member
-32 SAFTPAVAWA
+32 STFTPAVAWA

-53 APITTQIS
+53 APVTTQIS

-102 CAENAIHSAQNGQEC
+102 CAANAIHSAQNGQEC

-149 TNAENAYCGVAL
+149 TNTENAYCGVAL

-193 GSGLQEDGTEAPV
+193 ASGLQEDGTEAPV

-212 TVDSSALTVAVFA
+212 TVDSSALTVAVFV

-236 TYEPGTQLTLSYVAT
+236 TYEPGTQLALSYVAT
-251 DNGTPVT
+251 DKGTPVT
-258 LPGATYGSDNPNVA
+258 LPGATYGSDNPDVA

-284 GIATVSVYADGQW
+284 GIATASVYADGQW

-317 PGDQGEAGDGDAQP
+317 PVDQGEAGEGDAQP
-331 DDSTVEGGG
+331 DGGVIESD
-340 GAQPDGSTVEG
+340 GA
-351 GGTGEG
+351 GEG
-357 EGGSEPPA
+357 EGDSEPPA

-377 GQGTMDPATVN
+377 GTGEMSPVTVN
-388 ADAEYTAPECAFTA
+388 TEDEYTAPECAFTA
-402 PDGQEFDC
+402 PEGQEFDC

-451 VSFEANGGA
+451 VSFEANGG
-460 GEMDPATVNA
+460 
-470 EDEYT
+470 
-475 APECAFTAPDGKEF
+475 
-489 DCWTNADGTE
+489 
-499 TYPAGTSLGLLA
+499 
-511 GDTTLYAKWKDV
+511 
-523 EPAPVTHFTVS
+523 
-534 FDANGGTGEMAPADV
+534 TGEMSPADV

-558 GSAFTAPAG
+558 GSTFTAPAG
-567 KVFDSWNTAADGT
+567 KVFDSWNTAADGAD
-580 GTKYMPQDAPAIH
+580 TKYMPQDAPTIH
-593 ENMTLFAQWVGAP
+593 ENMTLFAQWVAAP

-641 TRGGYVFA
+641 TRDGYVFA
-649 GWNTAADGTGTSI
+649 GWNTAADGTGTAI

-689 GIQNNLTATTTAGTA
+689 GIQNNLTVTTTAGTA

>member
-32 SAFTPAVAWA
+32 SAFTPVVAWA
-42 DEAAQAEGQAS
+42 DDAAQAEGQAG
-53 APITTQIS
+53 APVTTQIS

-117 VAFLPAANVNTADI
+117 VAFLPAANTNVADI

-149 TNAENAYCGVAL
+149 TNPENAYCGVAL

-193 GSGLQEDGTEAPV
+193 GSGLQGDGTEAPV

-236 TYEPGTQLTLSYVAT
+236 TYEPGTQLALSYVAT

-258 LPGATYGSDNPNVA
+258 LPGATYGSDNPEVA
-272 QVEGET
+272 RIEGET
-278 LTTLGE
+278 LTTLNE

-317 PGDQGEAGDGDAQP
+317 PGAENGVAGEGDAQP
-331 DDSTVEGGG
+331 DGDAIEGD
-340 GAQPDGSTVEG
+340 GA
-351 GGTGEG
+351 GEG
-357 EGGSEPPA
+357 EGDSEPPA
-365 VTQFTVSFDANG
+365 VTQFTVNFDANG
-377 GQGTMDPATVN
+377 GEGAMEPVTVN
-388 ADAEYTAPECAFTA
+388 ADAEYTAPECTFAA
-402 PDGQEFDC
+402 PDSQ
-410 WTNAD
+410 
-415 GTETYPAGTSLGLLA
+415 
-430 GDTTLYAKWKD
+430 
-441 VEPAPVTQFT
+441 
-451 VSFEANGGA
+451 
-460 GEMDPATVNA
+460 
-470 EDEYT
+470 
-475 APECAFTAPDGKEF
+475 EF

-534 FDANGGTGEMAPADV
+534 FDANGGTGEMTPADV

-558 GSAFTAPAG
+558 ASTFTAPSG

-593 ENMTLFAQWVGAP
+593 ENTTLFAQWVAAP

-612 TFDANGGTG
+612 TFDANGGAG
-621 AMDVLTADLG
+621 SMDVLTADLG

-641 TRGGYVFA
+641 TRDGYVFA
-649 GWNTAADGTGTSI
+649 GWNTAADGTGTAI

-785 AAGVGV
+785 AAGVGI

>member
-714 WSDGST
+714 WSDDST

>member
-32 SAFTPAVAWA
+32 SAFTPVVAWA
-42 DEAAQAEGQAS
+42 DDAAQAEGQTG
-53 APITTQIS
+53 APVTTQIS

-102 CAENAIHSAQNGQEC
+102 CAENTIHSAQNGQEC

-131 AATVEQMTASW
+131 AASVEQMTASW

-149 TNAENAYCGVAL
+149 ANPENAYCGVAL

-193 GSGLQEDGTEAPV
+193 GSGLQGDGTEAPV

-236 TYEPGTQLTLSYVAT
+236 TYEPGTQLVLSYVAT

-258 LPGATYGSDNPNVA
+258 LPGATYGSDNPEVA

-278 LTTLGE
+278 LTTIGE

-307 QAPAVDGDAT
+307 QAPAVDGGAT
-317 PGDQGEAGDGDAQP
+317 PGDENGAADGN
-331 DDSTVEGGG
+331 
-340 GAQPDGSTVEG
+340 AQPDGDAIEG
-351 GGTGEG
+351 DGAGEG
-357 EGGSEPPA
+357 EGDSEPPA

-377 GQGTMDPATVN
+377 GQGAMDPVTVG

-415 GTETYPAGTSLGLLA
+415 GTETYPAGTNLGLLA
-430 GDTTLYAKWKD
+430 GNTTLYAKWKD
-441 VEPAPVTQFT
+441 VEPV
-451 VSFEANGGA
+451 
-460 GEMDPATVNA
+460 
-470 EDEYT
+470 
-475 APECAFTAPDGKEF
+475 
-489 DCWTNADGTE
+489 
-499 TYPAGTSLGLLA
+499 
-511 GDTTLYAKWKDV
+511 
-523 EPAPVTHFTVS
+523 PVTHFTVS

-558 GSAFTAPAG
+558 ASTFTAPSG

-593 ENMTLFAQWVGAP
+593 ENTTLFAQWVAAP

-612 TFDANGGTG
+612 TFDANGGAG
-621 AMDVLTADLG
+621 SMDVLTADLG

-641 TRGGYVFA
+641 TRDGYVFA
-649 GWNTAADGTGTSI
+649 GWNTAADGTGTAI

-785 AAGVGV
+785 AAGVGI

-804 RKK
+804 RK

>member
-32 SAFTPAVAWA
+32 STFTPAVAWA

-53 APITTQIS
+53 APVTTQIS

-102 CAENAIHSAQNGQEC
+102 CAANAIHSAQNGQEC

-149 TNAENAYCGVAL
+149 TNTENAYCGVAL

-193 GSGLQEDGTEAPV
+193 ASGLQEDGTEAPV

-212 TVDSSALTVAVFA
+212 TVDSSALTVAVFV

-236 TYEPGTQLTLSYVAT
+236 TYEPGTQLALSYVAT
-251 DNGTPVT
+251 DKGTPVT
-258 LPGATYGSDNPNVA
+258 LPGATYGSDNPDVA

-284 GIATVSVYADGQW
+284 GIATASVYADGQW

-317 PGDQGEAGDGDAQP
+317 PVDQGEAGEGDAQP
-331 DDSTVEGGG
+331 DGGVIESD
-340 GAQPDGSTVEG
+340 GA
-351 GGTGEG
+351 GEG
-357 EGGSEPPA
+357 EGDSEPPA

-377 GQGTMDPATVN
+377 GTGEMSPVTVN
-388 ADAEYTAPECAFTA
+388 TEDEYTAPECAFTA
-402 PDGQEFDC
+402 PEGQEFDC

-451 VSFEANGGA
+451 VSFEANGG
-460 GEMDPATVNA
+460 
-470 EDEYT
+470 
-475 APECAFTAPDGKEF
+475 
-489 DCWTNADGTE
+489 
-499 TYPAGTSLGLLA
+499 
-511 GDTTLYAKWKDV
+511 
-523 EPAPVTHFTVS
+523 
-534 FDANGGTGEMAPADV
+534 TGEMSPADV

-558 GSAFTAPAG
+558 GSTFTAPAG

-593 ENMTLFAQWVGAP
+593 ENMTLFAQWVAAP

-641 TRGGYVFA
+641 TRDGYVFA
-649 GWNTAADGTGTSI
+649 GWNTAADGTGTAI

-689 GIQNNLTATTTAGTA
+689 GIQNNLTVTTTAGTA

>member
-331 DDSTVEGGG
+331 DDSTVEGGD

-475 APECAFTAPDGKEF
+475 APECAFTAPDGQEF

-641 TRGGYVFA
+641 TRDGYVFA

>member
-32 SAFTPAVAWA
+32 STFTPAVAWA

-53 APITTQIS
+53 APVTTQIS

-102 CAENAIHSAQNGQEC
+102 CAANAIHSAQNGQEC

-149 TNAENAYCGVAL
+149 TNTENAYCGVAL

-193 GSGLQEDGTEAPV
+193 ASGLQEDGTEAPV

-212 TVDSSALTVAVFA
+212 TVDSSALTVAVFV

-236 TYEPGTQLTLSYVAT
+236 TYEPGTQLALSYVAT
-251 DNGTPVT
+251 DKGTPVT
-258 LPGATYGSDNPNVA
+258 LPGATYGSDNPDVA

-284 GIATVSVYADGQW
+284 GIATASVYADGQW

-317 PGDQGEAGDGDAQP
+317 PVDQGEAGEGDAQP
-331 DDSTVEGGG
+331 DGGVIESD
-340 GAQPDGSTVEG
+340 GA
-351 GGTGEG
+351 GEG
-357 EGGSEPPA
+357 EGDSEPPA

-377 GQGTMDPATVN
+377 GTGEMSPVTVN
-388 ADAEYTAPECAFTA
+388 TEDEYTAPECTFTA
-402 PDGQEFDC
+402 PEGQEFDC

-451 VSFEANGGA
+451 VSFEANGG
-460 GEMDPATVNA
+460 
-470 EDEYT
+470 
-475 APECAFTAPDGKEF
+475 
-489 DCWTNADGTE
+489 
-499 TYPAGTSLGLLA
+499 
-511 GDTTLYAKWKDV
+511 
-523 EPAPVTHFTVS
+523 
-534 FDANGGTGEMAPADV
+534 TGEMSPADV

-558 GSAFTAPAG
+558 GSTFTAPAG

-593 ENMTLFAQWVGAP
+593 ENMTLFAQWVAAP

-641 TRGGYVFA
+641 TRDGYVFA
-649 GWNTAADGTGTSI
+649 GWNTAADGTGTAI

-689 GIQNNLTATTTAGTA
+689 GIQNNLTVTTTAGTA

>member
-32 SAFTPAVAWA
+32 SAFTPVVAWA
-42 DEAAQAEGQAS
+42 DDAAQAEGQAG
-53 APITTQIS
+53 APVTTQIS

-102 CAENAIHSAQNGQEC
+102 CAENAIHSAQNSQEC
-117 VAFLPAANVNTADI
+117 VAFLPAANANVADI

-149 TNAENAYCGVAL
+149 TNPENAYCGVAL

-193 GSGLQEDGTEAPV
+193 GSGLQGDGTEAPV

-236 TYEPGTQLTLSYVAT
+236 TYEPGTQLALSYVAT

-258 LPGATYGSDNPNVA
+258 LPGATYGSDNPEVA
-272 QVEGET
+272 RIEGET
-278 LTTLGE
+278 LTTLNE

-317 PGDQGEAGDGDAQP
+317 PGDENGAADGDAQP
-331 DDSTVEGGG
+331 NGDAIEG
-340 GAQPDGSTVEG
+340 D
-351 GGTGEG
+351 GTGEG
-357 EGGSEPPA
+357 EGDSEPPA

-377 GQGTMDPATVN
+377 GEGAMEPVTVS
-388 ADAEYTAPECAFTA
+388 ADAEFTAPECAFAA

-410 WTNAD
+410 WRNAD

-441 VEPAPVTQFT
+441 IEPAPVTQFT
-451 VSFEANGGA
+451 VSFDANGGEGA
-460 GEMDPATVNA
+460 MEPVTVSADA
-470 EDEYT
+470 EFT
-475 APECAFTAPDGKEF
+475 APECAFTAPDGQEF
-489 DCWTNADGTE
+489 DCWTNADGIE
-499 TYPAGTSLGLLA
+499 TYPAGTNLGLLA

-534 FDANGGTGEMAPADV
+534 FDANGGAGEMAPADV

-558 GSAFTAPAG
+558 ASTFTAPSG

-593 ENMTLFAQWVGAP
+593 ENMTLFAQWVAAP

-612 TFDANGGTG
+612 TFDANGGAG
-621 AMDVLTADLG
+621 SMDVLTADLG

-641 TRGGYVFA
+641 TRDGYVFA
-649 GWNTAADGTGTSI
+649 GWNTAADGTGTAI

-734 DLYAKAGTFEVTGT
+734 DLYAKTGTFEVTGT

>member
-32 SAFTPAVAWA
+32 STFTPAVAWA

-53 APITTQIS
+53 APVTTQIS

-102 CAENAIHSAQNGQEC
+102 CAANAIHSAQNGQEC

-149 TNAENAYCGVAL
+149 TNTENAYCGVAL

-193 GSGLQEDGTEAPV
+193 ASGLQEDGTEAPV

-212 TVDSSALTVAVFA
+212 TVDSSALTVAVFV

-236 TYEPGTQLTLSYVAT
+236 TYEPGTQLALSYVAT
-251 DNGTPVT
+251 DKGTPVT
-258 LPGATYGSDNPNVA
+258 LPGATYGSDNPDVA

-284 GIATVSVYADGQW
+284 GIATASVYADGQW

-317 PGDQGEAGDGDAQP
+317 PVDQGEAGEGDAQP
-331 DDSTVEGGG
+331 DGGVIESD
-340 GAQPDGSTVEG
+340 GA
-351 GGTGEG
+351 GEG
-357 EGGSEPPA
+357 EGDSEPPA

-377 GQGTMDPATVN
+377 GTGEMSPVTVN
-388 ADAEYTAPECAFTA
+388 TEDEYTAPDCAFTA
-402 PDGQEFDC
+402 PEGQEFDC

-430 GDTTLYAKWKD
+430 GDTA
-441 VEPAPVTQFT
+441 
-451 VSFEANGGA
+451 
-460 GEMDPATVNA
+460 
-470 EDEYT
+470 
-475 APECAFTAPDGKEF
+475 
-489 DCWTNADGTE
+489 
-499 TYPAGTSLGLLA
+499 
-511 GDTTLYAKWKDV
+511 LYAKWKDV

-534 FDANGGTGEMAPADV
+534 FDANGGTGEMSPADV

-558 GSAFTAPAG
+558 GSTFTAPAG

-593 ENMTLFAQWVGAP
+593 ENMTLFAQWVAAP

-641 TRGGYVFA
+641 TRDGYVFA
-649 GWNTAADGTGTSI
+649 GWNTAADGTGTAI

-689 GIQNNLTATTTAGTA
+689 GIQNNLTVTTTAGTA

-791 VVVVLAIVLILKS
+791 VVLVLAIVLILKS

>member
-53 APITTQIS
+53 APVTTQIS

-117 VAFLPAANVNTADI
+117 VAFLPAANVNLADI

-149 TNAENAYCGVAL
+149 ANPENAYCGAAL

-193 GSGLQEDGTEAPV
+193 GSGLQGDGTEAPV

-236 TYEPGTQLTLSYVAT
+236 TYEPGAQLVLSYVAT

-258 LPGATYGSDNPNVA
+258 LPGATYGSDNPEVA

-278 LTTLGE
+278 LTTLNE

-317 PGDQGEAGDGDAQP
+317 PGDENGAGDGN
-331 DDSTVEGGG
+331 T
-340 GAQPDGSTVEG
+340 QPDGGVIEG
-351 GGTGEG
+351 DGGEG
-357 EGGSEPPA
+357 EGDSEPPA

-377 GQGTMDPATVN
+377 GAGEMEPATVN
-388 ADAEYTAPECAFTA
+388 AGAEYTAPECAFTA

-410 WTNAD
+410 WTND
-415 GTETYPAGTSLGLLA
+415 
-430 GDTTLYAKWKD
+430 
-441 VEPAPVTQFT
+441 
-451 VSFEANGGA
+451 
-460 GEMDPATVNA
+460 
-470 EDEYT
+470 
-475 APECAFTAPDGKEF
+475 
-489 DCWTNADGTE
+489 DGTE

-534 FDANGGTGEMAPADV
+534 FDANGGTGEMAPSDV

-558 GSAFTAPAG
+558 ASTFTAPSG

-593 ENMTLFAQWVGAP
+593 ENMTLFAQWVAAP

-612 TFDANGGTG
+612 TFDANGGAG
-621 AMDVLTADLG
+621 SMDVLTADLG

-641 TRGGYVFA
+641 TREGYVFA
-649 GWNTAADGTGTSI
+649 GWNTAADGTGTAI

-791 VVVVLAIVLILKS
+791 VVVALAIVLILKS